1 MDIRKRVAFLII
13 LYNFMIYKYFNKMFD
28 KNEITFYPN
37 YTQNEITPYAK
48 YNEKDIYIVENEEFI
63 IEENGAVCVVDSRYD
78 SDPNMKIMNSC
89 DINDLR
95 EMRDIL
101 MVLKQYENDFPSNWN
116 RTISSMEYEWILHNV
131 CYRLCYERC
140 STKDVDLNNNDEGR
154 IIPKPRVKSDFK

>member
-1 MDIRKRVAFLII
+1 MDIRKRAAFLII
-13 LYNFMIYKYFNKMFD
+13 LYNLIIYKYFNKMFD
-28 KNEITFYPN
+28 KNEITFYPS

-48 YNEKDIYIVENEEFI
+48 CNGKDIYIVENEEFI
-63 IEENGAVCVVDSRYD
+63 IEEDWAVCVVDSRND
-78 SDPNMKIMNSC
+78 SEPNMKIMNSC

-116 RTISSMEYEWILHNV
+116 RTISSMEYEWILHNI
-131 CYRLCYERC
+131 CYRFGYEKC

-154 IIPKPRVKSDFK
+154 IIPKPIVKSDLK